1 MFTLFS
7 IHLIHVMFISIEST
21 DPTHNLSDAQIEL
34 FLLKFC
40 QIGGWDKLCFKK
52 IVGHAKSADAHFSEY
67 T

>member
-1 MFTLFS
+1 
-7 IHLIHVMFISIEST
+7 MFISIEST
-21 DPTHNLSDAQIEL
+21 DPTHNLSDAQLEL